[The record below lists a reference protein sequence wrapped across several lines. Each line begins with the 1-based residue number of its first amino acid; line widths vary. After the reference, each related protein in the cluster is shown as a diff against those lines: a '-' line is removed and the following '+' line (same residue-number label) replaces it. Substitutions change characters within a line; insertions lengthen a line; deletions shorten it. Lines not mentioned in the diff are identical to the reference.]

1 MQDEITSD
9 LARLADLKV
18 VGSQST
24 GSYVPNKKRDL
35 RAVGRDL
42 GVRYLLEGDVWRANS
57 ELDASLGRS
66 TFTTAA
72 VLDRKPR
79 TSAENV
85 CTLHDTP
92 CRGGNKRV
100 SRLKKQLRLTVRDD
114 YPRRIIFALWLST
127 G

>member
-18 VGSQST
+18 VGSRIMASD
-24 GSYVPNKKRDL
+24 VPSKKRDL
-35 RAVGRDL
+35 R
-42 GVRYLLEGDVWRANS
+42 NS